1 MAEKYCLRWND
12 FQANVTSS
20 FRKLRNADDFY
31 DVTLVSDD
39 HQQVSAHKVVLS
51 ASSEYFKNIL
61 KKNKHSHPLLCL
73 NGVKFN
79 DLHNILDYIYNGEI
93 QIFQDDLDS
102 FLATAK
108 RFQLEGLN
116 QGKEDN
122 DEMTHVKNENIEDDF
137 MPLVSNSENDSK
149 SGKKERT
156 ISVQSFNFENIA
168 ELDKKIEE
176 FITRQLDG
184 TYQCTTCGKISKAK
198 KDIKEHVEVHFD
210 GLSFPCRYCDKS
222 LRSRAS
228 LRVHISTIHITK
240 NRCQKIA
247 H

>member
-12 FQANVTSS
+12 FQANVTGS

-39 HQQVSAHKVVLS
+39 QQQVSAHKVVLS

-73 NGVKFN
+73 NGVKSN

-116 QGKEDN
+116 QGKEGDE
-122 DEMTHVKNENIEDDF
+122 EMTHVKNENIEDGL

-149 SGKKERT
+149 SEKKERT
-156 ISVQSFNFENIA
+156 ISFQSFNFENIA

-228 LRVHISTIHITK
+228 LRVHISTLHITK
-240 NRCQKIA
+240 NKCQKIA